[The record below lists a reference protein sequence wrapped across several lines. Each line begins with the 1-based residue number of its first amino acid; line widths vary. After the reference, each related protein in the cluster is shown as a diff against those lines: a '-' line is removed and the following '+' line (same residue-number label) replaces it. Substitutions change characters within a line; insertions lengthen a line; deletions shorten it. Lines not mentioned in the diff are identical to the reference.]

1 MKVTVFTKDGCGL
14 CRDAEEMVRRLQKKI
29 RFELD
34 IVDIDTDPVA
44 YDRYR
49 DRVPVVAVDGKEVAA
64 APFDEPGLKAILAP

>member
-14 CRDAEEMVRRLQKKI
+14 CRDAEEMVLRLQKKI
-29 RFELD
+29 RFEVD
-34 IVDIDTDPVA
+34 FVDIDTDPVV

-64 APFDEPGLKAILAP
+64 APLDEPRLKAILAP